1 MIKGRTWMKWRWMI
15 VVGLLLILS
24 ACSSDKPREISSND
38 VCKACNMGVT
48 DVKYAAQLVKDNGDQ
63 EVFDDIG
70 CLMEYMMDI
79 DSSEVSA
86 AFVMDVSK
94 KKWVNAEKATYVYA
108 ETNSTPMNYGVIAF
122 DSKKSAEKWVDEQE
136 IGELLTYD
144 DLHDFDWGVH
154 NH

>member
-1 MIKGRTWMKWRWMI
+1 M
-15 VVGLLLILS
+15 GL
-24 ACSSDKPREISSND
+24 
-38 VCKACNMGVT
+38 T

-122 DSKKSAEKWVDEQE
+122 DSKKSAEKWVEEQE